1 MKRNT
6 FLKIA
11 KDVVGTLLVLIPAI
25 ILSIYMAG
33 SQLADLSGIV
43 LMVVSGIV
51 GLIIAVGLI
60 YSCVKYAAENN
71 SSRRTDIRKERES
84 YGSILNYAIKI

>member
-6 FLKIA
+6 FLKIV

-71 SSRRTDIRKERES
+71 YPDIVRAAD
-84 YGSILNYAIKI
+84 ILFRLLCEYIGP